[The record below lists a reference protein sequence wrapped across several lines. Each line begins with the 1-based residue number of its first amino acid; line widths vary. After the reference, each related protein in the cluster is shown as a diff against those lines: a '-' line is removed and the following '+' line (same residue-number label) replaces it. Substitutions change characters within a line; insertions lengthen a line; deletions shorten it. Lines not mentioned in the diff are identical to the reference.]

1 MNSLLCIKLVYH
13 SLNYF
18 NSFVDRIEVTQKTT
32 GATSTSSPVSKRARV
47 DQPAVFPIHRWIKAS
62 TTLNVSRH
70 DSCLPQDD
78 PNRKQ
83 REKELS
89 TAREIYTL
97 SGYIV
102 GAPLQVV
109 KH

>member
-1 MNSLLCIKLVYH
+1 M
-13 SLNYF
+13 NYF
-18 NSFVDRIEVTQKTT
+18 NRFIDRIEVTHKTT
-32 GATSTSSPVSKRARV
+32 DKISTSSPASKRARI
-47 DQPAVFPIHRWIKAS
+47 DKPAIFHRWIKAS
-62 TTLNVSRH
+62 TTLNVSIH

-109 KH
+109 IL